1 MANLKEL
8 RTRIASVK
16 TTMQVTSAMKM
27 VSAAKLRKA
36 QNAITQ
42 LRPFADNIFQ
52 MLVSLLS
59 ENTDFE
65 NPLMENRKVTNVLLI
80 PISSNR
86 GLCGAFNSNVEKM
99 TFQAIADYKAQNIN
113 AQVFAIGKKIYESS
127 SKKHYSVSNFDI
139 EIFDKV
145 NYDYCQNIS
154 QQILND
160 FLSKK
165 IDKVEFIYHKFKSA
179 GSFHLVKEQYL
190 PLVFPT
196 PALSKIST
204 DYILEPNYKEL
215 IEKLLPTALT
225 IKFNQ
230 VVFDSIASE
239 HGARMTAMHQATENA
254 KDLISELTLNYN
266 KARQAAITKE
276 IIEIVSGAE
285 ALKG

>member
-65 NPLMENRKVTNVLLI
+65 NPLMENRKIENVLLI

-86 GLCGAFNSNVEKM
+86 GLCGAFNTNVEKM
-99 TFQAIADYKAQNIN
+99 TFQAIADYKVQNIN
-113 AQVFAIGKKIYESS
+113 AHIFTIGKKIYESS
-127 SKKHYSVSNFDI
+127 TKKKYSVSNFDI

-145 NYDYCQNIS
+145 NYDYCQTLS
-154 QQILND
+154 QQVLND
-160 FLSKK
+160 FLTKK
-165 IDKVEFIYHKFKSA
+165 FDKVEFIYHKFKSA
-179 GSFHLVKEQYL
+179 GSFNLVKEQYL
-190 PLVFPT
+190 PLIFPISEK
-196 PALSKIST
+196 SKVSI
-204 DYILEPNYKEL
+204 DYILEPNYNEL

-254 KDLISELTLNYN
+254 KDLISDLTLNYN